1 MKRSYSTGVLAA
13 LAFSSVATLP
23 LLAQRHP
30 ATPPAAHLRIL
41 DHGLPAFTASPL
53 TLELTGEPATSAQ
66 SLAYVP
72 VVWETSDPMRAWIS
86 QSGTVVFLHA
96 GRVTVT
102 ARSGEASVSKTFDVR
117 ENPVASVAL
126 TAPAHVGAG
135 EPVRL
140 AATVLD
146 RDGHAVN
153 GAHVNFGI
161 VQPGASVD
169 DRGIFLGAEPGSYT
183 VLAEANGAASSR
195 TIVVDAAAPAQQG
208 SPAAQRVELSA
219 PRFTAYVGTTIPL
232 IATTWA
238 AAGGDVLHGAS
249 VQWSVDRSDVASVST
264 NGALTAL
271 APGEVTITA
280 RAGTATARRKIR
292 IYPNPTA
299 RVTISAYSHAVAPG
313 DTVRVD
319 VSAIAPGAR
328 AIRDAHVAFGVSEP
342 GSRDGVH
349 ASITSDGRF
358 VASRPGVYTVFAAVG
373 NKADQETVLVGQR

>member
-1 MKRSYSTGVLAA
+1 MKRSYSTAVLAA
-13 LAFSSVATLP
+13 VAFSAMATMP

-30 ATPPAAHLRIL
+30 AATPAAHLQIL
-41 DHGLPAFTASPL
+41 DHGLPAYTASPL
-53 TLELTGEPATSAQ
+53 SLELIGEPVTSAQ
-66 SLAYVP
+66 SLAYMP

-86 QSGTVVFLHA
+86 QTGTVVFLHA

-102 ARSGEASVSKTFDVR
+102 ARSGEASVSKIFDVR
-117 ENPVASVAL
+117 ENPVATVAL
-126 TAPAHVGAG
+126 TAPSHARAG
-135 EPVRL
+135 EAVRL

-161 VQPGASVD
+161 MQSGATVD
-169 DRGIFLGAEPGSYT
+169 DGGIFVGAEPGSYT

-195 TIVVDAAAPAQQG
+195 TIVVDADAPAQQG
-208 SPAAQRVELSA
+208 APAAQRVELSA

-232 IATTWA
+232 TATVKAA
-238 AAGGDVLHGAS
+238 AAGDAMRGAS
-249 VQWSVDRSDVASVST
+249 VQWSVDRSDVATVSA

-280 RAGTATARRKIR
+280 RAGTAAAQRKIPV
-292 IYPNPTA
+292 YPNPTA

-328 AIRDAHVAFGVSEP
+328 AVRDASVAFGVSEP

-349 ASITSDGRF
+349 ATITSDGRF

-373 NKADQETVLVGQR
+373 NKADQESVLVGQR